1 MAVRMPRRSAG
12 GAVNDED
19 RRRGRVVGAFLGPNG
34 TFPAAMHTL
43 SDEIPGELTELESEQ
58 RRDMPRVGRR
68 DRVNGPI
75 RRLLHRSRP

>member
-1 MAVRMPRRSAG
+1 MPRGSAG

-58 RRDMPRVGRR
+58 RRGLRRVGRR
-68 DRVNGPI
+68 ERVNG
-75 RRLLHRSRP
+75 RFWRLLRRSHP